1 MATLQREA
9 PSGPSAGASSPGR
22 WGAGAA
28 AVAGVVVEGLLA
40 SVVAAR
46 YTGAAASLPGGLT
59 DAGPV
64 VRWALPLVRVLH
76 DVAASLTLG
85 SLLLA
90 ATMIPGRTR
99 AESAALDEPRR
110 AAAFRVATA
119 AAFVWA
125 LAGAVGVVF
134 TFADAA
140 GLPLGDPAFGAGLG
154 GSIWSIETLRVGL
167 LSTIAACVVA
177 SVAAVSRARS
187 VAVALTVVSAFGL
200 LVLGLAGHAGGSAD
214 HETAVNALAVH
225 LLSAAVWVGGLLAIV
240 VLRPS
245 LGEALGTVTR
255 RYSTVALWCFLA
267 LGISGVM
274 SASTRMATW
283 SDLVTPYGVLVLVK
297 VVAFAALG
305 VAGAWHR
312 RVTIDRIDAVTASDG
327 GGAGGAAAP
336 PRGRGRA
343 CARLAVVETLVMG

>member
-22 WGAGAA
+22 WGAAAA
-28 AVAGVVVEGLLA
+28 AVAGVVVVGLLA

-46 YTGAAASLPGGLT
+46 YTGAAASPPGGLT

-64 VRWALPLVRVLH
+64 VRWSLPLVRVLH
-76 DVAASLTLG
+76 DVAASLTIG

-140 GLPLGDPAFGAGLG
+140 GMPLSDPLFGGNLAG
-154 GSIWSIETLRVGL
+154 SVWSIEPLRVGL
-167 LSTIAACVVA
+167 ISSVAAFVVA
-177 SVAAVSRARS
+177 SVAAVARSRA
-187 VAVALTVVSAFGL
+187 VALALTVVSAFGL
-200 LVLGLAGHAGGSAD
+200 
-214 HETAVNALAVH
+214 
-225 LLSAAVWVGGLLAIV
+225 
-240 VLRPS
+240 
-245 LGEALGTVTR
+245 
-255 RYSTVALWCFLA
+255 
-267 LGISGVM
+267 
-274 SASTRMATW
+274 
-283 SDLVTPYGVLVLVK
+283 
-297 VVAFAALG
+297 
-305 VAGAWHR
+305 
-312 RVTIDRIDAVTASDG
+312 
-327 GGAGGAAAP
+327 
-336 PRGRGRA
+336 
-343 CARLAVVETLVMG
+343 